1 MAKSNLNIMGKKKF
15 SFLIFIILII
25 IGNPAKVFAQE
36 EEKISYF
43 QMEPLDDSLF
53 IHIQE
58 ELYIDP
64 PDPKA
69 EIIVDLRDV
78 NNQTISVKGSLYPF
92 LALKA
97 ETRAKIITYP
107 FKLNLEE
114 TINYTS
120 VFTRVIEKLRLSK
133 ILNPPSVLQIS
144 PTMGYINPFIQVQG
158 GERFGFPIKN
168 DVGVSIGFG
177 TPYSG
182 TMETNFIEANFHI
195 LGLRLGI
202 YQNADAFIEIK
213 DFDNHNNLYVTNGF
227 QAAYV
232 IPFGNFFE
240 IGYTKST
247 KNFSQS
253 QIFKYTQQTV
263 NKNNIVRNPDGS
275 IKYQPFLLEGSYVNW
290 EFRYPIRILGSTRGK
305 VYVARYLN
313 ETHIGYTG
321 RELTLGGSVFDLRMD
336 AMVASNIRQPQ
347 FVLDILVQ
355 KIFDSWASSAIA
367 IGPSAIIGSTKS
379 GSIGFT
385 SLLFN
390 LRIKVGT
397 SF

>member
-1 MAKSNLNIMGKKKF
+1 MAKSNLNIMDKKQF

-69 EIIVDLRDV
+69 EIIVDLRDA

-97 ETRAKIITYP
+97 ETRAKVITYP

>member
-1 MAKSNLNIMGKKKF
+1 MDKKQFSYTFFLLF
-15 SFLIFIILII
+15 SFLIIINSSNQL
-25 IGNPAKVFAQE
+25 FAQE
-36 EEKISYF
+36 EEKILYY

-53 IHIQE
+53 IQIQQE
-58 ELYIDP
+58 VFIDP

-69 EIIVDLRDV
+69 EIIVDLRDP
-78 NNQTISVKGSLYPF
+78 NNQTISIKGSLYPF
-92 LALKA
+92 LALKP
-97 ETRAKIITYP
+97 ETRAKIMTYP

-114 TINYTS
+114 TINYGS

-144 PTMGYINPFIQVQG
+144 PTLGYINPFLQVQG
-158 GERFGFPIKN
+158 GERFGFPLKSDI
-168 DVGVSIGFG
+168 GVSIGFG

-182 TMETNFIEANFHI
+182 ILETNFIEANFHI

-202 YQNADAFIEIK
+202 YQNADAFVEIK

-247 KNFSQS
+247 KKFSES
-253 QIFKYTQQTV
+253 QILKYTQQTV
-263 NKNNIVRNPDGS
+263 NKNNIIRNPDGS
-275 IKYQPFLLEGSYVNW
+275 IKYQPFLLDGSYINW

-305 VYVARYLN
+305 VYVARYIN

-336 AMVASNIRQPQ
+336 GMVASNIRQPQ
-347 FVLDILVQ
+347 FVMDILVQ

-367 IGPSAIIGSTKS
+367 IGPSVIIGRTKN

-390 LRIKVGT
+390 LRLKVGT

>member
-1 MAKSNLNIMGKKKF
+1 MDKKQF

>member
-1 MAKSNLNIMGKKKF
+1 MGKKKF